1 MLGAHT
7 SRVWLVRSDPDDIGQ
22 KWIPDFWPRSAKF
35 ENQALNIYGGR
46 NGEGNKVGLFTW
58 SKSSNEEWRR
68 ADTNWLITRPLAN
81 SVVYH
86 FDQINYKKPT
96 QFEAVVSSVLANRA
110 SAVAKG
116 TLEYDKSHVE
126 SVTSSDKLSLSFDA
140 EFGAGLKVTE
150 NELILKEEET
160 MSVTFKFGFG

>member
-1 MLGAHT
+1 
-7 SRVWLVRSDPDDIGQ
+7 
-22 KWIPDFWPRSAKF
+22 
-35 ENQALNIYGGR
+35 
-46 NGEGNKVGLFTW
+46 
-58 SKSSNEEWRR
+58 
-68 ADTNWLITRPLAN
+68 
-81 SVVYH
+81 
-86 FDQINYKKPT
+86 
-96 QFEAVVSSVLANRA
+96 VSSSLTNKA